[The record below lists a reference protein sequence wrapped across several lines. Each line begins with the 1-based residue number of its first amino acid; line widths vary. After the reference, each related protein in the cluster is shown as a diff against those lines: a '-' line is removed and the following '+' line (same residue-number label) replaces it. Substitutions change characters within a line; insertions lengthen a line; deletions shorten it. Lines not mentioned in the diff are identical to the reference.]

1 MKSLILNFNMKF
13 DQLLKK
19 NLHKIQNKQLIKKI
33 INIFNLKIINRE
45 KLKLGAITFDI
56 KEVKIGNFKL
66 TEIIDIRFIRQD
78 NTFEDSIKIDVRLN
92 ALKWKF
98 DFNNLFALFFLI
110 LTLVLIIYLNFYNWY
125 VENLYF
131 LLNNDKDISCLKES
145 FALVQNSN
153 LSLNSAFKALNLSLN
168 SLLIDFFDNYFYN
181 N

>member
-1 MKSLILNFNMKF
+1 MKF

-92 ALKWKF
+92 ALK
-98 DFNNLFALFFLI
+98 
-110 LTLVLIIYLNFYNWY
+110 
-125 VENLYF
+125 
-131 LLNNDKDISCLKES
+131 
-145 FALVQNSN
+145 
-153 LSLNSAFKALNLSLN
+153 
-168 SLLIDFFDNYFYN
+168 
-181 N
+181 